1 MSRAQ
6 AAIERLLSIMER
18 LRGPQGCPWDREQT
32 LRSLRPYVL
41 EETYEVLEA
50 IDAGDPRAHCEE
62 LGDLLLQIVFQAQLM
77 KEEGRFEF
85 ADVADAISDKLVS
98 RHPHVFGLGRA
109 QGQPDEAA
117 PAPQGAPRDE
127 RGSAAS
133 TDLERAGGSG
143 GAVPPATNVK
153 DADAV
158 LRQWAALKREE
169 KKARGGGESVLEGV
183 PREMP
188 ALARADRLTEKASRV
203 GFDWPDAGGAR
214 EKLAEEVRELDE
226 AIQGGDRDA
235 VEHELGD
242 ALFALANLSRKLGVP
257 PEEALRGAVARF
269 VSRFS
274 FVERELARRGV
285 PHGGA
290 TLAEMDALWD
300 EAKALERQAKIG
312 AAPADSGSP
321 HGLGKDRG

>member
-6 AAIERLLSIMER
+6 AAIERLLSIMET

-50 IDAGDPRAHCEE
+50 IDSGDPREHCEE

-85 ADVADAISDKLVS
+85 ADVAEAISSKLVS
-98 RHPHVFGLGRA
+98 RHPHVFGNA
-109 QGQPDEAA
+109 
-117 PAPQGAPRDE
+117 
-127 RGSAAS
+127 SA
-133 TDLERAGGSG
+133 
-143 GAVPPATNVK
+143 K

-188 ALARADRLTEKASRV
+188 ALARADRLTEKASRI

-214 EKLAEEVRELDE
+214 EKVSEEVRELDD
-226 AIQGGDRDA
+226 AIREGDRDA

-242 ALFALANLSRKLGVP
+242 VLFAVANLSRKLGVP

-285 PHGGA
+285 PHAGA
-290 TLAEMDALWD
+290 TLAEMDALWN

-312 AAPADSGSP
+312 AGPADSGSP

>member
-6 AAIERLLSIMER
+6 TAIERLLSIMER

-32 LRSLRPYVL
+32 LRTLRPYVL

-50 IDAGDPRAHCEE
+50 IDAGDVREHCTE
-62 LGDLLLQIVFQAQLM
+62 LGDLLLQIVFQAQLRR
-77 KEEGRFEF
+77 EEGAFDF

-98 RHPHVFGLGRA
+98 RHPHVFGDA
-109 QGQPDEAA
+109 D
-117 PAPQGAPRDE
+117 
-127 RGSAAS
+127 
-133 TDLERAGGSG
+133 
-143 GAVPPATNVK
+143 AT

-169 KKARGGGESVLEGV
+169 NRKKGGGDSVLEGV

-203 GFDWPDAGGAR
+203 GFDWPDAAGAR
-214 EKLAEEVRELDE
+214 AKLTEEVRELDE
-226 AIQGGDRDA
+226 AIAAGDRDA
-235 VEHELGD
+235 IEHEIGD

-257 PEEALRGAVARF
+257 PEEALRGTLGRF
-269 VSRFS
+269 VSRFNH
-274 FVERELARRGV
+274 VERELARRGV
-285 PHGGA
+285 GHGQA

-300 EAKALERQAKIG
+300 EAKSLERQAESRTR
-312 AAPADSGSP
+312 PLSADSP